1 MDNAWEE
8 YKPEARK
15 MLDAKRGDESH
26 LSSARFVRRGLERV
40 ALEAWQRFFLPAH
53 VLNLN
58 LYLLFDEIVIGPVI
72 WTLNIANLN
81 FKNANGNVVG
91 SLQ

>member
-1 MDNAWEE
+1 MPKTLTDWRYSFSYFNNTPYHQFRHLTVCVTGRWAGVDNAWEE

-40 ALEAWQRFFLPAH
+40 AFEAWQ
-53 VLNLN
+53 
-58 LYLLFDEIVIGPVI
+58 
-72 WTLNIANLN
+72 
-81 FKNANGNVVG
+81 
-91 SLQ
+91 